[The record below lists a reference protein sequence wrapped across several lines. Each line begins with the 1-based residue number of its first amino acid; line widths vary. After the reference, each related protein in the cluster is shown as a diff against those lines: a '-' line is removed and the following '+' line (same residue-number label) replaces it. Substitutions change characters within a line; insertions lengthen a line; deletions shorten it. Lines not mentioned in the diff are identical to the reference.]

1 MIGKQAQ
8 NFHCMKDGRKI
19 KKLYFDAGIGNNQFP

>member
-8 NFHCMKDGRKI
+8 NFLSMKDGRKN
-19 KKLYFDAGIGNNQFP
+19 KKLHFDAGFGDNQFP